1 MAFPSLESLE
11 LWNLNF
17 ERIWSETSC
26 NYKLQNLRSLNV
38 DGCNSLKYLFSFPI
52 ARSLSQLEQ
61 LEVSSCRDMEEI
73 LVVNSVDR
81 IIMFPKLKSLMLAF
95 LLNELI
101 KFCSETES
109 CSDIHDQINSASAA
123 TAFFKPKV

>member
-1 MAFPSLESLE
+1 MAFPSLESLRLE
-11 LWNLNF
+11 LLNF

-26 NYKLQNLRSLNV
+26 NYKLQNLRSLSV
-38 DGCNSLKYLFSFPI
+38 VVCDKLKYLLSFPI

-61 LEVSSCRDMEEI
+61 LEVSNCRDMEEI
-73 LVVNSVDR
+73 LVVNSVDH
-81 IIMFPKLKSLMLAF
+81 IIMFPKLKF
-95 LLNELI
+95 LKLEHLPNELI

-109 CSDIHDQINSASAA
+109 RSDIHDQINSASAA